1 MTANAVYVWR
11 LEYWIS
17 MNGKISISLVIRDYQ
32 ENVGL
37 AGGKG
42 GNSQENGK
50 HTTEL
55 IHNSKYSYLL
65 AL

>member
-1 MTANAVYVWR
+1 MTADAVYIWR

-37 AGGKG
+37 AGGNG

-55 IHNSKYSYLL
+55 INNSKHRYSL